1 MTGTQQTL
9 VGSLDC
15 VVVLPKALVDLN
27 AAKWRRRMVRSL
39 LMASLALV
47 LIVPANGQE
56 DRHLPLHRQSPSLF
70 FTGVAEQ
77 ELCIAAQCG
86 DISWL
91 QSLLAAGVDPHVVG
105 KWGVT
110 PVYWAFLHS
119 QEKSYSYL
127 LELGCDV
134 TVPLHLPPNLWPDT
148 RLSEYSDGDSLLLQ
162 AARRVSS
169 ARWLTEALAYNHAV
183 QCRNPE
189 TGFDVVHTFLCQTI
203 ENRWRP
209 DVAQEFVKAGI
220 NLNALDIRG
229 ESVAIRALD
238 NRWYD
243 AVLWFLENGTSPD
256 TYNSEH
262 LQLIHHV
269 AMEYQIIHR
278 MLKVQPETQE
288 EWEASDRKRAWE
300 KLLKHLRDR
309 GYSLTEALIDL
320 ERRGQLVEDLP
331 FMVWRRLQRD
341 DRYCG
346 ENGQQFRDYV
356 KRRFPEDHPYA
367 TWVPPGER
375 K

>member
-1 MTGTQQTL
+1 
-9 VGSLDC
+9 
-15 VVVLPKALVDLN
+15 
-27 AAKWRRRMVRSL
+27 
-39 LMASLALV
+39 
-47 LIVPANGQE
+47 
-56 DRHLPLHRQSPSLF
+56 
-70 FTGVAEQ
+70 
-77 ELCIAAQCG
+77 
-86 DISWL
+86 
-91 QSLLAAGVDPHVVG
+91 
-105 KWGVT
+105 
-110 PVYWAFLHS
+110 
-119 QEKSYSYL
+119 
-127 LELGCDV
+127 
-134 TVPLHLPPNLWPDT
+134 
-148 RLSEYSDGDSLLLQ
+148 
-162 AARRVSS
+162 
-169 ARWLTEALAYNHAV
+169 
-183 QCRNPE
+183 
-189 TGFDVVHTFLCQTI
+189 
-203 ENRWRP
+203 WRP

-229 ESVAIRALD
+229 DSVAIRALD

-269 AMEYQIIHR
+269 AMEYRTIHR
-278 MLKVQPETQE
+278 MLKVQPETQQ

-320 ERRGQLVEDLP
+320 ERREQLVEDLP

>member
-1 MTGTQQTL
+1 MLWTL
-9 VGSLDC
+9 
-15 VVVLPKALVDLN
+15 LP
-27 AAKWRRRMVRSL
+27 
-39 LMASLALV
+39 LV
-47 LIVPANGQE
+47 LLSITTIHGNDETRIPVHAQP
-56 DRHLPLHRQSPSLF
+56 PSVF
-70 FTGVAEQ
+70 FPGEAEQ
-77 ELCIAAQCG
+77 QLCLAIQCG
-86 DISWL
+86 DVSWM
-91 QSLLAAGVDPHVVG
+91 QSLLAAGADPEAVG
-105 KWGVT
+105 RYGMT
-110 PVYWAFLHS
+110 PLTW
-119 QEKSYSYL
+119 SYL
-127 LELGCDV
+127 HLQQSSFKFLLSLGCDV
-134 TVPLHLPPNLWPDT
+134 TVPLALPPELWPDRHQMVYREGDPILLFVARDIRT
-148 RLSEYSDGDSLLLQ
+148 TWWLVTALQLRDGINCTNPRTGANVL
-162 AARRVSS
+162 
-169 ARWLTEALAYNHAV
+169 HAFMS
-183 QCRNPE
+183 PS
-189 TGFDVVHTFLCQTI
+189 I
-203 ENRWRP
+203 ENGWRP

-229 ESVAIRALD
+229 DSVAIRALD

-269 AMEYQIIHR
+269 AMEYRTIHR
-278 MLKVQPETQE
+278 MLKVQPETQQ

-320 ERRGQLVEDLP
+320 ERREQLVEDLP